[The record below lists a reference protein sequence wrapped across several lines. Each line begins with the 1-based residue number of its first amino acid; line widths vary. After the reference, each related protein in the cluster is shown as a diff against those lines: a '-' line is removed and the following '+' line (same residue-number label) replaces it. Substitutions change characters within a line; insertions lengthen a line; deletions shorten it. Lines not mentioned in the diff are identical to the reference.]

1 MFYFSGHFYDEVDI
15 VEYKNQQ
22 KKKKIKSDNILNK
35 KKNNNEIFFEMENVL
50 NIGTNLELISYNGIK
65 LNVIQNQKNN
75 KINNDKKMNN
85 LGIEDYNDSINIKES
100 SSDIIYVNKIKN
112 KKDIYYLSNEEKKS
126 SKILLN

>member
-22 KKKKIKSDNILNK
+22 KKKEIKSDNILNK